1 MTTTLKS
8 LSTPRPFAWMAIMFI
23 TSEIMTTVASNALK
37 ASTRNMRLLAK
48 VLRAI
53 SVKKRV
59 RNTLSI

>member
-1 MTTTLKS
+1 
-8 LSTPRPFAWMAIMFI
+8 MAIMFI